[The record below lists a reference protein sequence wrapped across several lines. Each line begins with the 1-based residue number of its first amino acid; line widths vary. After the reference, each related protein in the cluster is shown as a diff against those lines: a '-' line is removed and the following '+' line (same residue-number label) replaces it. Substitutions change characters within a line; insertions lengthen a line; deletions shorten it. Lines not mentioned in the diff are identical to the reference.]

1 MIRSPRP
8 ALLSRC
14 ALLCINGPLYIVDH
28 KVGGIVRC
36 QRHFGHG
43 FSSRVQCMS
52 PRRRLRANRE
62 RWRAQQVMR
71 DYRRRTAAD
80 LAGVLALFGHCAVPG
95 NAWTAAGVAHRFARD
110 GAEAASAAEPAMR
123 LCSGCPVIEEC
134 RQWASI
140 DRYTGLAAGSSWV
153 RGSEYDAATTI
164 NNSRPRV
171 SA

>member
-1 MIRSPRP
+1 
-8 ALLSRC
+8 
-14 ALLCINGPLYIVDH
+14 
-28 KVGGIVRC
+28 
-36 QRHFGHG
+36 
-43 FSSRVQCMS
+43 
-52 PRRRLRANRE
+52 
-62 RWRAQQVMR
+62 
-71 DYRRRTAAD
+71 
-80 LAGVLALFGHCAVPG
+80 
-95 NAWTAAGVAHRFARD
+95 
-110 GAEAASAAEPAMR
+110 MR